1 MTDRFDKS
9 LLDATLREL
18 REDIVESR
26 NLTIKTD
33 NLVKNLSG
41 DIRQI
46 GKRQEMFEKK
56 FVFNSVMAYVLFSVL
71 IFAGLYL
78 AFQAQVGRER
88 EAVEAADV
96 RIGDLQ
102 QRVGELE
109 SELQR
114 RREAEEEAYAIYRL
128 TEEKKHD
135 EVLARFPSVRGK
147 IVNRAEK
154 ELLAAEVDRIN
165 RQLAVDAFDYGVRSF
180 KAREYEKARD
190 AFMKSIRHVEK
201 SHYSPQLEWMLGM
214 TQFKLKAFGDAADHL
229 LKSLDYK
236 FDRSTTNEIVYHLA
250 VSLDRLGRY
259 SEARHAYEVYAQK
272 FAYDKRA
279 PGALKRTLEFN
290 REGIKAEGEMEKL
303 PALKDSDE

>member
-1 MTDRFDKS
+1 MTTGNDHS
-9 LLDATLREL
+9 QLDSTLRDL
-18 REDIVESR
+18 RDDIVESR

-33 NLVKNLSG
+33 NLVKNLSA

-46 GKRQEMFEKK
+46 GKRQETFEKK

-78 AFQAQVGRER
+78 AFQAQVSRER
-88 EAVEAADV
+88 DAVEAAHI
-96 RIGDLQ
+96 RIGELQ
-102 QRVGELE
+102 TRVGELE

-114 RREAEEEAYAIYRL
+114 RREAEEEAYTVFRL
-128 TEEKKHD
+128 AEEKKYD
-135 EVLARFPSVRGK
+135 EVLARFPTIRGK

-165 RQLAVDAFDYGVRSF
+165 SQLAFDAFEYGIKSF
-180 KAREYEKARD
+180 KTHDYEKARD
-190 AFMKSIRHVEK
+190 AFNKSLRHVEK

-214 TQFKLKAFGDAADHL
+214 SLFKLKNDAEAVEHL
-229 LKSLDYK
+229 KKSLDYK
-236 FDRSTTNEIVYHLA
+236 FDRGTTNEIVYHLA
-250 VSLDRLGRY
+250 SALDRVGRY
-259 SEARHAYEVYAQK
+259 PEARHAYEVYAQK

-290 REGIKAEGEMEKL
+290 REGIRAEGELQKL
-303 PALKDSDE
+303 AGLRDAD